1 MKKKKGKGLK
11 VLLVIL
17 AVLVLIA
24 GGLAVGAYAVWT
36 TNEFTLDLTMAGE
49 SEITLEYGSSYS
61 DAGASAVFYGTI
73 LIKEPE
79 EVEVVTEGTVDTATV
94 GTYTITYTASRM
106 DHVRTATRTIHI
118 VDTQNPTITL
128 TAAPDT
134 FTLPG
139 HEYEEEGFT
148 AWDDYDGDITDRVV
162 RTVSETEV
170 VYTVEDSSGNGFEVR
185 REIVY
190 DDPVA
195 PVLTLSGDT
204 KITVPAGGSFKEPG
218 FTATDNCD
226 GDITD
231 RVKVTGGIDP
241 YMPGSYT
248 ISYSVEDS
256 YGNTATA
263 SRTVTVSGIYNTG
276 GTNGKVIYL
285 TFDDGPSAHTPYLLD
300 ILKKYG
306 VKATFFVVNT
316 GYISTISRAA
326 AEGHTIAIHSK
337 THDYKKIYASED
349 AYFADLYAMQKI
361 IASYTGVATYMVRF
375 PGGSSN
381 TISSFNP
388 GIMSRLT
395 KALGERGFS
404 YFDWNVNSAD
414 AGLVDTSE
422 AVFDNVTKGI
432 KQRKASVVLQHDS
445 HGFSVRAVERIIVWG
460 LVNGYTFLPMNQSS
474 PGCHHGVQ
482 N

>member
-1 MKKKKGKGLK
+1 MEKKKTILPRVLLIILA
-11 VLLVIL
+11 VLLVI
-17 AVLVLIA
+17 AV
-24 GGLAVGAYAVWT
+24 GLAVAAYAVWT
-36 TNEFTLDLTMAGE
+36 TNEFTLELTMAGE
-49 SEITLEYGSSYS
+49 SEITLEYGSTYT

-73 LIKEPE
+73 LVKEPE
-79 EVEVVTEGTVDTATV
+79 AVEVVTEGAVDTATV
-94 GTYTITYTASRM
+94 GTYTVTYTASRM
-106 DHVRTATRTIHI
+106 DLTQTVTRTVHI

-128 TAAPDT
+128 TANPDT

-139 HEYEEEGFT
+139 QEYEEEGFT

-162 RTVSETEV
+162 RTASEAEV
-170 VYTVEDSSGNGFEVR
+170 VYTVEDSSGNSFEIR

-241 YMPGSYT
+241 YLPGSYT
-248 ISYSVEDS
+248 ISYTVEDS

-263 SRTVTVSGIYNTG
+263 SRTVTVGGIYNTG

-285 TFDDGPSAHTPYLLD
+285 TFDDGPSAYTPYLLD
-300 ILKKYG
+300 VLKKYG
-306 VKATFFVVNT
+306 VKATFFVVKT

-337 THDYKKIYASED
+337 THNYKQIYASED
-349 AYFADLYAMQKI
+349 AYFEDLYAMQSI
-361 IASYTGVATYMVRF
+361 IASYTGVTPYLVRF

-381 TISSFNP
+381 TVSNFNP
-388 GIMSRLT
+388 GIMTRLAQ
-395 KALGERGFS
+395 ALGEKGFK

-414 AGLVDTSE
+414 AGLVHTSE
-422 AVFDNVTKGI
+422 EVFDNVTKGI
-432 KQRKASVVLQHDS
+432 KRRSASVVLQHDS
-445 HGFSVRAVERIIVWG
+445 QGFSVRAVERIIVWG
-460 LVNGYTFLPMNQSS
+460 LVHGYTFLPMNQSS
-474 PGCHHGVQ
+474 PGAHHKIR

>member
-1 MKKKKGKGLK
+1 MEKKKGKAFK
-11 VLLVIL
+11 ILLIIL
-17 AVLVLIA
+17 AVVLVIA
-24 GGLAVGAYAVWT
+24 VGLAVAAYMVWT
-36 TNEFTLDLTMAGE
+36 TNEFTLELTMAGE
-49 SEITLEYGSSYS
+49 PEITLEYGSTYT
-61 DAGASAVFYGTI
+61 DAGASAMFFGT
-73 LIKEPE
+73 LLVKEPE
-79 EVEVVTEGTVDTATV
+79 KVEVLTEGTVDTATV
-94 GTYTITYTASRM
+94 GTYTITYSASRM
-106 DHVRTATRTIHI
+106 GFTETQKRTIHI
-118 VDTQNPTITL
+118 VDTQKPTITL
-128 TAAPDT
+128 TGSPDT

-139 HEYEEEGFT
+139 QEYEEEGFA

-162 RTVSETEV
+162 RAVSETEV
-170 VYTVEDSSGNGFEVR
+170 VYTVSDSSGNSVEVR

-190 DDPVA
+190 NDPVA

-241 YMPGSYT
+241 YLPGTYT

-337 THDYKKIYASED
+337 THNYKKIYASED
-349 AYFADLYAMQKI
+349 AYFADLYAMQSI
-361 IASYTGVATYMVRF
+361 IASYTGVTPYMVRF

-381 TISSFNP
+381 TVSNFNP
-388 GIMSRLT
+388 GIMTRLAQ
-395 KALGERGFS
+395 ALGEKGFS
-404 YFDWNVNSAD
+404 YFDWNVNSGD
-414 AGLVDTSE
+414 AGLVNTSE
-422 AVFDNVTKGI
+422 EVFNNVTQGI
-432 KQRKASVVLQHDS
+432 KQRKTSVVLQHDS

-474 PGCHHGVQ
+474 PGCHHGIS